1 MLHVM
6 STKFDKNRAVLT
18 GVTLQL
24 NPIEH
29 RIFSLIQDA
38 IDEMPQRPTVRIC
51 GGWVRDKLLG
61 IESDDIDITV
71 DNMSGE
77 DFVQSLDV
85 IAKRRF
91 GHESPIRILNANFE
105 TSDEQVK
112 RIAAGQISI
121 YGQQIDVV
129 SLRKESWTD
138 PTTGEQLVRNPIV
151 VEGTPAEDAF
161 RRDLTINSMF
171 YRINDGQIEDFAG
184 GYSDLMSMTL
194 RTPAIPEGYEGGKPP
209 NVDPM
214 EWQYTEAM
222 RVFTEDPV
230 RLLRVLRFYS
240 RYPKSH
246 LFGYKPEKS
255 KDGPIVRAMRNPK
268 VQQLLTDKLRDT
280 SAKGIVAEKNAKEF
294 LKILGGER
302 PADAVRVMW
311 KTGLLGSLLN
321 LPEDFS
327 PLDMDQRNKWHDQT
341 VIEHTLA
348 VLKNMNQISRKYK
361 LEESER
367 MMLNLSSLFHDLGKL
382 DPRAQKVKPDGTLGY
397 YGNPKR
403 KDKLTHQQSS
413 MALWVDF
420 AKRMKL
426 SNQVRDFVRDVVIQH
441 MKPHDHVENRKPSTL
456 AEFKDLN
463 PRWKFI
469 YMHAMADA
477 MSKGSKPEP
486 DKNIPYGNM
495 IDQIEKI
502 ELPMLLTGN
511 EIMTIT
517 GLPPGPVIGE
527 ILKAIRKCQ
536 YENMMLPELPPLEQ
550 QKEKAKQVALSFV
563 PDPINRRRIQDIVYQ
578 RIGLRPGQPPM
589 GMQSWPQMI
598 RDRLK
603 EERVANPAITD
614 EEAKQIVHQM
624 IEEGELEGYRT

>member
-6 STKFDKNRAVLT
+6 STKFDQNRAVLA

-24 NPIEH
+24 NTLE
-29 RIFSLIQDA
+29 RKIFGFIQDA
-38 IDEMPQRPTVRIC
+38 IDEMPQRPTARVA

-61 IESDDIDITV
+61 IESDDIDITI
-71 DNMSGE
+71 DQMSGA
-77 DFVQSLDV
+77 DFVQFLDV
-85 IAKRRF
+85 IAKHRF
-91 GHESPIRILNANFE
+91 GNNSPVRILNADFE

-129 SLRKESWTD
+129 SLRKESWTN
-138 PTTGEQLVRNPIV
+138 PTTGEKLVRNPII

-171 YRINDGQIEDFAG
+171 YRINDEVIEDFAG
-184 GYSDLMSMTL
+184 GYSDLVSMTL
-194 RTPAIPEGYEGGKPP
+194 RTPAIPEGYEGGKPE

-240 RYPKSH
+240 RYPQSH
-246 LFGYKPEKS
+246 LFGYKPEKG
-255 KDGPIVRAMRNPK
+255 KDGPIVHAMRNPM
-268 VQQLLTDKLRDT
+268 VQQLLTDKLRDP
-280 SAKGIVAEKNAKEF
+280 SAKGIVAEKNSKEF
-294 LKILGGER
+294 LKILGGSR
-302 PADAVRVMW
+302 PAEAVRVMW
-311 KTGLLGSLLN
+311 RTGLLGSLLN

-348 VLKNMNQISRKYK
+348 VLGNMNDLSLKYK
-361 LEESER
+361 LAEPER

-397 YGNPKR
+397 YGNPNR

-413 MALWVDF
+413 MALWLDF

-426 SNQVRDFVRDVVIQH
+426 PNQVRDFVRDVVIQH
-441 MKPHDHVENRKPSTL
+441 MKPHDHVEKMKPSTL

-469 YMHAMADA
+469 YMHAMADS
-477 MSKGSKPEP
+477 MSKGPKPEP
-486 DKNIPYGNM
+486 DKGVPYADM
-495 IDQIEKI
+495 IDRVEQI
-502 ELPMLLTGN
+502 ELPILLTGN
-511 EIMTIT
+511 EIMEIT
-517 GLPPGPVIGE
+517 GLQPGPVIGE
-527 ILKAIRKCQ
+527 ILKAIRKKQ
-536 YENMMLPELPPLEQ
+536 YTNMILPEMTSPEQ
-550 QKEKAKQVALSFV
+550 QKEEAKQIALSFV
-563 PDPINRRRIQDIVYQ
+563 PDPLDRRRIQDIVYQ
-578 RIGLRPGQPPM
+578 RIGLRPGQPPA
-589 GMQSWPQMI
+589 GRQSWPQMI

-603 EERVANPAITD
+603 ALRVANPALTED
-614 EEAKQIVHQM
+614 QAKQIVHQM
-624 IEEGELEGYRT
+624 IEDGELEDYRM

>member
-1 MLHVM
+1 MM
-6 STKFDKNRAVLT
+6 STKFDQNRAVLA

-24 NPIEH
+24 NTLE
-29 RIFSLIQDA
+29 RKIFGFIQDA
-38 IDEMPQRPTVRIC
+38 IDEMPQRPTARVA

-61 IESDDIDITV
+61 IESDDIDITI
-71 DNMSGE
+71 DQMSGA
-77 DFVQSLDV
+77 DFVQFLDV
-85 IAKRRF
+85 IAKHRF
-91 GHESPIRILNANFE
+91 GNNSPVRILNADFE

-129 SLRKESWTD
+129 SLRKESWTN
-138 PTTGEQLVRNPIV
+138 PTTGEKLVRNPII

-171 YRINDGQIEDFAG
+171 YRINDEVIEDFAG
-184 GYSDLMSMTL
+184 GYSDLVSMTL
-194 RTPAIPEGYEGGKPP
+194 RTPAIPEGYEGGKPE

-240 RYPKSH
+240 RYPQSH
-246 LFGYKPEKS
+246 LFGYKPEKG
-255 KDGPIVRAMRNPK
+255 KDGPIVHAMRNPM
-268 VQQLLTDKLRDT
+268 VQQLLTDKLRDP
-280 SAKGIVAEKNAKEF
+280 SAKGIVAEKNSKEF
-294 LKILGGER
+294 LKILGGSR
-302 PADAVRVMW
+302 PAEAVRVMW
-311 KTGLLGSLLN
+311 RTGLLGSLLN

-348 VLKNMNQISRKYK
+348 VLGNMNDLSLKYK
-361 LEESER
+361 LAEPER

-397 YGNPKR
+397 YGNPNR

-413 MALWVDF
+413 MALWLDF

-426 SNQVRDFVRDVVIQH
+426 PNQVRDFVRDVVIQH
-441 MKPHDHVENRKPSTL
+441 MKPHDHVEKMKPSTL

-469 YMHAMADA
+469 YMHAMADS
-477 MSKGSKPEP
+477 MSKGPKPEP
-486 DKNIPYGNM
+486 DKGVPYADM
-495 IDQIEKI
+495 IDRVEQI
-502 ELPMLLTGN
+502 ELPILLTGN
-511 EIMTIT
+511 EIMEIT
-517 GLPPGPVIGE
+517 GLQPGPVIGE
-527 ILKAIRKCQ
+527 ILKAIRKKQ
-536 YENMMLPELPPLEQ
+536 YTNMILPEMPSPEQ
-550 QKEKAKQVALSFV
+550 QKEEAKQIALSFV
-563 PDPINRRRIQDIVYQ
+563 PDPLDRRRIQDIVYQ
-578 RIGLRPGQPPM
+578 RIGLRPGQPPA
-589 GMQSWPQMI
+589 GRQSWPQMI

-603 EERVANPAITD
+603 ALRVANPALTED
-614 EEAKQIVHQM
+614 QAKQIVHQM
-624 IEEGELEGYRT
+624 IEDGELEDYRM